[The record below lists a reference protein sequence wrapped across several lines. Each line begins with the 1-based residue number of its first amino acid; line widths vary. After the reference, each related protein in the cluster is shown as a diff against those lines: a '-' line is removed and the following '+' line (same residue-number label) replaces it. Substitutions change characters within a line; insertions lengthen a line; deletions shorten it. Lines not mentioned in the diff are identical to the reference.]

1 MKDFE
6 LPFAID
12 KVTKKPSVTLLF
24 AYVAFILATLASG
37 YLLYRDVIAGTV
49 SCLTL
54 FFGTLVFY
62 RLRRLDKVKFDLDD
76 KSFELESSGEEEK
89 K

>member
-1 MKDFE
+1 MKDIK

-12 KVTKKPSVTLLF
+12 GKTGEPSVTLLF
-24 AYVAFILATLASG
+24 AYIAFILATLASS
-37 YLLYRDVIAGTV
+37 YLLYRDVVAGTV
-49 SCLTL
+49 SSLTL

-76 KSFELESSGEEEK
+76 KSFELESSEDKEAK
-89 K
+89 